1 MDSASERCNGTEI
14 MNATSQAL
22 EELASY
28 VQRVLPD
35 RAKLTRLEWN
45 PDAGVV
51 ELTWSTRQFVV
62 RPSLATYEVRGRTL
76 MVTAA
81 STLLQSTLQTK
92 DRHAKIL
99 GAVIEAI
106 RAAEDNLRGN
116 PEMSLALLDEVRNT
130 LLKLARKP
138 VPKTRTESPAG
149 PLFPSAI
156 PRWTPVQ
163 TVAA

>member
-1 MDSASERCNGTEI
+1 MDFASERHNGTEI
-14 MNATSQAL
+14 MNATAQDL
-22 EELASY
+22 EELARHI
-28 VQRVLPD
+28 QRVLPD

-45 PDAGVV
+45 PNAGVV

-62 RPSLATYEVRGRTL
+62 RPNLATFEVRGRTL
-76 MVTAA
+76 MVTGA

-92 DRHAKIL
+92 DRHARIL

-106 RAAEDNLRGN
+106 RTAEDNLRGN

-130 LLKLARKP
+130 LLRLARKP
-138 VPKTRTESPAG
+138 VPRPRTESPVA

-156 PRWTPVQ
+156 PQWTPVQ
-163 TVAA
+163 TVAV